1 MCPQNVCKIVCVAG
15 LYVVFYVVQLTV
27 LLLNAVH
34 PSYTRLTP
42 VLHPSYTR
50 RTPAPADFSNTR
62 TYTRAISGIRVLPI
76 PVPPYFPYYGYMYYP
91 YPYPSPKPRGG
102 HASDLDTGGFSNC
115 LVARV
120 QTTDQNGLHTSCA
133 VYTAWIFHGLK
144 ERRDPLQQGFSGVW
158 LG

>member
-15 LYVVFYVVQLTV
+15 LYVVFYVVQLAV

-62 TYTRAISGIRVLPI
+62 TYTRAISG
-76 PVPPYFPYYGYMYYP
+76 YGYYPYPRIFRTTVVLGYGYYP

-102 HASDLDTGGFSNC
+102 HASGCDPWSQPVTQAMEMRRCRNSYACSRGDVLEP
-115 LVARV
+115 A
-120 QTTDQNGLHTSCA
+120 GLAHRQPSA
-133 VYTAWIFHGLK
+133 
-144 ERRDPLQQGFSGVW
+144 PL
-158 LG
+158 